1 MDTGSFRVVRTTVTV
16 ALVAVL
22 TATLFLVQE
31 HSPKWCLGEL
41 RTKLTYWLTAILRGG
56 FYSFCRSKKSLIDP
70 ITTDNCIVDSL
81 GVLASF
87 KRMAT

>member
-1 MDTGSFRVVRTTVTV
+1 MDTSSFRVVRTTVTV

-41 RTKLTYWLTAILRGG
+41 RTKLTYWLTANSVGD
-56 FYSFCRSKKSLIDP
+56 FTHF
-70 ITTDNCIVDSL
+70 V
-81 GVLASF
+81 GVRKVS
-87 KRMAT
+87 

>member
-1 MDTGSFRVVRTTVTV
+1 MDTSSFRVVRTSVSV

-41 RTKLTYWLTAILRGG
+41 RTKLTYWVTAILHGG
-56 FYSFCRSKKSLIDP
+56 FYSFCRSKSLIDP
-70 ITTDNCIVDSL
+70 ITTDDCIVDSL

-87 KRMAT
+87 KCMAT